1 MSVVQC
7 VDIEVMRHNEKTG
20 LFIEPKLQWRNLDD
34 RDFWVRD
41 SNLRE
46 FLLRYDN
53 DIPHMAYMLFNEP
66 KRMHC
71 FGENRKVLINM
82 YDPFRTEG
90 RLRV

>member
-7 VDIEVMRHNEKTG
+7 VDIEVMRHNEKNG
-20 LFIEPKLQWRNLDD
+20 LFINPKLQWRNLYD
-34 RDFWVRD
+34 
-41 SNLRE
+41 RE

-53 DIPHMAYMLFNEP
+53 DIPRMAYMLFNEP